1 MSLFLKYRNTTNGLD
16 IYRNC
21 AIADRVKTGITGIMQ
36 TTENQMKSRAIA
48 LGVISA
54 ILVSIPSFGKVTAA
68 VAAPKDFEP
77 EEKITMEVYRS
88 ANPAVVTI
96 KTTTSTGSGSII
108 TPEGLVI
115 TNEHVIRDAKN
126 GNVQIINTEGKT
138 YNGQVLTVDRKNDL
152 ALVRILSS
160 NISSDRFPTLSFADR
175 DRILVGQKVFAI
187 GSPFGLSGTLTT
199 GILSR
204 VAQNGDLQTDARLNP
219 GNSGG
224 PLLNSRSE
232 IIGVNRAIF
241 SPDGRS
247 NTGIGFA
254 INAAIAKEFIT
265 RSAAFTQP
273 IATSNRTASLP
284 NPQTRLSSSVP
295 SQIAASP
302 SIASNPSAERHQLGV
317 ILNPANL
324 TVYEVHP
331 NSLASR
337 MGLQRGD
344 RFVSLNGTLISNT
357 KQITDYLDRRPAV
370 ALLTVARSTGVT
382 NYQIKF

>member
-1 MSLFLKYRNTTNGLD
+1 
-16 IYRNC
+16 
-21 AIADRVKTGITGIMQ
+21 
-36 TTENQMKSRAIA
+36 MKPRAIA
-48 LGVISA
+48 LSLISA
-54 ILVSIPSFGKVTAA
+54 ILVTIPSFSKVTA
-68 VAAPKDFEP
+68 VSAAPKDFDS

-88 ANPAVVTI
+88 SNPAVVTI
-96 KTTTSTGSGSII
+96 RTATSTGSGSII
-108 TPEGLVI
+108 SSEGLVI

-126 GNVQIINTEGKT
+126 GSVRIINNEGKT

-152 ALVRILSS
+152 ALVRIA
-160 NISSDRFPTLSFADR
+160 SSDRFPSLPFADR
-175 DRILVGQKVFAI
+175 ESILVGQKVFAI

-224 PLLNSRSE
+224 PLLNSRGE
-232 IIGVNRAIF
+232 IIGVNKAIL

-254 INAAIAKEFIT
+254 ISAPIAKEFIT
-265 RSAAFTQP
+265 RSAAITQP
-273 IATSNRTASLP
+273 KAIASLP
-284 NPQTRLSSSVP
+284 NLQTKTSP
-295 SQIAASP
+295 TIAPQIAAP
-302 SIASNPSAERHQLGV
+302 DTTTRITERHQLGI
-317 ILNPANL
+317 ILNPVNL
-324 TVYEVHP
+324 TVYEVRP

-344 RFVSLNGTLISNT
+344 RLVGLNGTPLSNP
-357 KQITDYLDRRPAV
+357 KQIVDYLAQRPSV
-370 ALLTVARSTGVT
+370 ALLTVARNTGLT

>member
-1 MSLFLKYRNTTNGLD
+1 MSSFLKYNNTTNGLD

-48 LGVISA
+48 LSLISA
-54 ILVSIPSFGKVTAA
+54 LLVSIPSFSRVDGVS
-68 VAAPKDFEP
+68 AAPRDFEP

-126 GNVQIINTEGKT
+126 GNVRIINTEGKT
-138 YNGQVLTVDRKNDL
+138 YNAQVLTVDRKNDL

-160 NISSDRFPTLSFADR
+160 DRFPTLKFADR
-175 DRILVGQKVFAI
+175 DSILVGQKVFAI

-204 VAQNGDLQTDARLNP
+204 VAQSGDLQTDARLNP

-224 PLLNSRSE
+224 PLLNSRGE
-232 IIGVNRAIF
+232 IIGVNKAIL

-247 NTGIGFA
+247 NSGIGFA
-254 INAAIAKEFIT
+254 TSALIAKEFIS
-265 RSAAFTQP
+265 RSAALTQP
-273 IATSNRTASLP
+273 QSASNNIVSLP
-284 NPQTRLSSSVP
+284 NSQPKFSPSVP
-295 SQIAASP
+295 PSASP
-302 SIASNPSAERHQLGV
+302 QVTLTPSIPSAVRTQLGV
-317 ILNPANL
+317 VLDPANL
-324 TVYEVHP
+324 TIYEVRP

-344 RFVSLNGTLISNT
+344 RLVGLNGDRISDA
-357 KQITDYLDRRPAV
+357 KQIVNYLAQRPAV
-370 ALLTVARSTGVT
+370 ALLTVARNTSVI

>member
-1 MSLFLKYRNTTNGLD
+1 
-16 IYRNC
+16 
-21 AIADRVKTGITGIMQ
+21 
-36 TTENQMKSRAIA
+36 MKPRAIA
-48 LGVISA
+48 LSLISA
-54 ILVSIPSFGKVTAA
+54 ILVTIPSFSKVAA
-68 VAAPKDFEP
+68 VSAAPKDFDS

-88 ANPAVVTI
+88 SNPAVVTI
-96 KTTTSTGSGSII
+96 RTATSTGSGSII
-108 TPEGLVI
+108 SSEGLVI

-126 GNVQIINTEGKT
+126 GSVRIINNEGKT

-152 ALVRILSS
+152 ALVRIA
-160 NISSDRFPTLSFADR
+160 SSDRFPSLPFADR
-175 DRILVGQKVFAI
+175 ESILVGQKVFAI

-224 PLLNSRSE
+224 PLLNSRGE
-232 IIGVNRAIF
+232 IIGVNKAIL

-254 INAAIAKEFIT
+254 ISAPIAKEFIT
-265 RSAAFTQP
+265 RSAAIMQP
-273 IATSNRTASLP
+273 KAIASLP
-284 NPQTRLSSSVP
+284 NLQTKTSP
-295 SQIAASP
+295 TIAPQIAAP
-302 SIASNPSAERHQLGV
+302 DTTTRITERHQLGI
-317 ILNPANL
+317 ILNPVNL
-324 TVYEVHP
+324 TVYEVRP

-344 RFVSLNGTLISNT
+344 RLVGLNGTPLSNP
-357 KQITDYLDRRPAV
+357 KQIVDYLAQRPSV
-370 ALLTVARSTGVT
+370 ALLTVARNTGLT

>member
-1 MSLFLKYRNTTNGLD
+1 
-16 IYRNC
+16 
-21 AIADRVKTGITGIMQ
+21 
-36 TTENQMKSRAIA
+36 MKPRAIA
-48 LGVISA
+48 LSLISA
-54 ILVSIPSFGKVTAA
+54 ILVTIPSFSKVAA
-68 VAAPKDFEP
+68 VSAAPKDFDS

-88 ANPAVVTI
+88 SNPAVVTI
-96 KTTTSTGSGSII
+96 RTATSTGSGSII
-108 TPEGLVI
+108 SSEGLVI

-126 GNVQIINTEGKT
+126 GSVRIINNEGKT

-152 ALVRILSS
+152 ALVRIA
-160 NISSDRFPTLSFADR
+160 SSDRFPSLPFADR
-175 DRILVGQKVFAI
+175 ESILVGQKVFAI

-224 PLLNSRSE
+224 PLLNSRGE
-232 IIGVNRAIF
+232 IIGVNKAIL

-254 INAAIAKEFIT
+254 ISAPIAKEFIT
-265 RSAAFTQP
+265 RSAAITQP
-273 IATSNRTASLP
+273 KAIASLP
-284 NPQTRLSSSVP
+284 NLQTKTSP
-295 SQIAASP
+295 TIAPQIAAP
-302 SIASNPSAERHQLGV
+302 DTTTRITERHQLGI
-317 ILNPANL
+317 ILNPVNL
-324 TVYEVHP
+324 TVYEVRP

-344 RFVSLNGTLISNT
+344 RLVSLNGTPLSNP
-357 KQITDYLDRRPAV
+357 KQIVDYLAQRPSV
-370 ALLTVARSTGVT
+370 ALLTVARNTGLT

>member
-1 MSLFLKYRNTTNGLD
+1 
-16 IYRNC
+16 
-21 AIADRVKTGITGIMQ
+21 
-36 TTENQMKSRAIA
+36 MKSRAIA

-54 ILVSIPSFGKVTAA
+54 LLVSIPIFGKVAA
-68 VAAPKDFEP
+68 ASATPRDFDP

-108 TPEGLVI
+108 SAEGLVI
-115 TNEHVIRDAKN
+115 TNEHVIHDAKN
-126 GNVQIINTEGKT
+126 GNVRVINTDGKT
-138 YNGQVLTVDRKNDL
+138 YNGQVLTIDRKNDL

-160 NISSDRFPTLSFADR
+160 DRFPALSFADR
-175 DRILVGQKVFAI
+175 DNILVGQKVFAI

-204 VAQNGDLQTDARLNP
+204 IAKDGELQTDARLNP

-224 PLLNSRSE
+224 PLLNSSGE
-232 IIGVNRAIF
+232 IIGVNKAIL

-254 INAAIAKEFIT
+254 ISSTIAKEFMT
-265 RSAAFTQP
+265 RSATFIQP
-273 IATSNRTASLP
+273 NTTSKAAAILPSSQITIA
-284 NPQTRLSSSVP
+284 SSVSPQLAVP
-295 SQIAASP
+295 STATQVADRP
-302 SIASNPSAERHQLGV
+302 QLGV
-317 ILNPANL
+317 TLNPANL
-324 TVYEVHP
+324 TVYEVRP

-344 RFVSLNGTLISNT
+344 RLVSLNGKPIGDP
-357 KQITDYLDRRPAV
+357 KQIVDYLAQHPSV
-370 ALLTVARSTGVT
+370 ALLSVARNASITT
-382 NYQIKF
+382 YQIKF

>member
-1 MSLFLKYRNTTNGLD
+1 
-16 IYRNC
+16 
-21 AIADRVKTGITGIMQ
+21 
-36 TTENQMKSRAIA
+36 MKSRAIA
-48 LGVISA
+48 LSLISA
-54 ILVSIPSFGKVTAA
+54 ILFSIPSFGKVSAA
-68 VAAPKDFEP
+68 SAAPKDFEP

-96 KTTTSTGSGSII
+96 KTMASTGSGSIV

-126 GNVQIINTEGKT
+126 GNVRVINTDGKT

-152 ALVRILSS
+152 ALIRILPNNASS
-160 NISSDRFPTLSFADR
+160 NRSSDRFPSLSFADR
-175 DRILVGQKVFAI
+175 DSILVGQKVFAI

-204 VAQNGDLQTDARLNP
+204 VAQDGDLQTDARLNP

-224 PLLNSRSE
+224 PLLNSRGE
-232 IIGVNRAIF
+232 IIGVNKAIL

-247 NTGIGFA
+247 NSGIGFA
-254 INAAIAKEFIT
+254 TSALIAKEFIT
-265 RSAAFTQP
+265 RSAALVQP
-273 IATSNRTASLP
+273 NPAFNNVASLP
-284 NPQTRLSSSVP
+284 NPQTKLLPSVSPSIP
-295 SQIAASP
+295 SQIASTPPAISSNISP
-302 SIASNPSAERHQLGV
+302 IERPQLGV
-317 ILNPANL
+317 ILNPVNL
-324 TVYEVHP
+324 TVHEVRP

-344 RFVSLNGTLISNT
+344 RLVSLNGTPINDA
-357 KQITDYLDRRPAV
+357 KQIVDYLAKRPSV
-370 ALLTVARSTGVT
+370 ALLTVARNTGVT

>member
-1 MSLFLKYRNTTNGLD
+1 
-16 IYRNC
+16 
-21 AIADRVKTGITGIMQ
+21 
-36 TTENQMKSRAIA
+36 MKPRAIA
-48 LGVISA
+48 LSLISA
-54 ILVSIPSFGKVTAA
+54 ILVTIPSFSKVTA
-68 VAAPKDFEP
+68 VSAAPKDFDS

-88 ANPAVVTI
+88 SNPAVVTI
-96 KTTTSTGSGSII
+96 RTATSTGSGSII
-108 TPEGLVI
+108 SSEGLVI

-126 GNVQIINTEGKT
+126 GSVRIINNEGKT

-152 ALVRILSS
+152 ALVRIA
-160 NISSDRFPTLSFADR
+160 SSDRFPSLPFADR
-175 DRILVGQKVFAI
+175 ESILVGQKVFAI

-224 PLLNSRSE
+224 PLLNSRGE
-232 IIGVNRAIF
+232 IIGVNKAIL

-254 INAAIAKEFIT
+254 ISAPIAKEFIT
-265 RSAAFTQP
+265 RSAAITQP
-273 IATSNRTASLP
+273 KAVASLP
-284 NPQTRLSSSVP
+284 NLQTKTSP
-295 SQIAASP
+295 TIAPQIAAP
-302 SIASNPSAERHQLGV
+302 DTTTRITERHQLGI
-317 ILNPANL
+317 ILNPVNL
-324 TVYEVHP
+324 TVYEVRP

-344 RFVSLNGTLISNT
+344 RLVGLNGTPLSNP
-357 KQITDYLDRRPAV
+357 KQIVDYLAQRPSV
-370 ALLTVARSTGVT
+370 ALLTVARNTGLT

>member
-1 MSLFLKYRNTTNGLD
+1 
-16 IYRNC
+16 
-21 AIADRVKTGITGIMQ
+21 
-36 TTENQMKSRAIA
+36 MKSRAIA
-48 LGVISA
+48 LSLVSA
-54 ILVSIPSFGKVTAA
+54 ILLSIPSFGKISAA
-68 VAAPKDFEP
+68 SAAPKDFEP

-126 GNVQIINTEGKT
+126 SNVRIISTEGKT

-152 ALVRILSS
+152 ALVRI
-160 NISSDRFPTLSFADR
+160 ISSDRFTALSFADR
-175 DRILVGQKVFAI
+175 DQILVGQKVLAI

-204 VAQNGDLQTDARLNP
+204 IAQDGDLQTDARLNP

-224 PLLNSRSE
+224 PLLNSRGE
-232 IIGVNRAIF
+232 IIGVNKAIL
-241 SPDGRS
+241 SSDGRS
-247 NTGIGFA
+247 NSGIGFA
-254 INAAIAKEFIT
+254 TSATIAKEFVT
-265 RSAAFTQP
+265 RSAALTQP
-273 IATSNRTASLP
+273 R
-284 NPQTRLSSSVP
+284 RLSDNVASIPTNRIPSNTSTSTSTFPQINTAPSVSST
-295 SQIAASP
+295 P
-302 SIASNPSAERHQLGV
+302 SIERPQLGV

-324 TVYEVHP
+324 VVYEVRP

-337 MGLQRGD
+337 MGLKRGD
-344 RFVSLNGTLISNT
+344 RLVSLNGTAIVDA
-357 KQITDYLDRRPAV
+357 KQIVDYLAQRTSV
-370 ALLTVARSTGVT
+370 ALLSVARNTRLT